1 MKSILFV
8 TAFYDIG
15 REKWNYKN
23 KEYKYQRDNEDY
35 HQSFIQ
41 LANNLKYDLHV
52 YLEKKDIP
60 KLKLKVSKKNIIFF
74 DIDNIKD
81 QLFVSK
87 YYNLES
93 QIIKSDNYQ
102 KKLSRETKFK
112 PEHLYSLYN
121 LINHDKVNFVYQSY
135 LQNKNYDYYSWIDYG
150 FSKFKMKTQNKLIPR
165 DINFNLLSDN
175 KIIYQSLEYN
185 IPKKSPII
193 MLSTNKVYIAGTFWI
208 CPKRLVGHYQKI
220 YHQELKRFH
229 NLKIVD
235 DDQNLVLQLVLKH
248 TNLFKLYYLK
258 NFMVLWLFL
267 LNKPD
272 QDSKRNKAIV
282 ARVGSSATKKTLKK
296 SYSKK
301 KIKNLE

>member
-23 KEYKYQRDNEDY
+23 KRYKYQRDNEDY
-35 HQSFIQ
+35 HQSFIR
-41 LANNLKYDLHV
+41 LANNLTYDLHV
-52 YLEKKDIP
+52 YLEKKNIP
-60 KLKLKVSKKNIIFF
+60 ELKSRVSKKNIIFF

-81 QLFVSK
+81 KLFITK

-165 DINFNLLSDN
+165 DINFNLLSDK
-175 KIIYQSLEYN
+175 KIMYQSLEYN

>member
-41 LANNLKYDLHV
+41 LANNLEYDLHV
-52 YLEKKDIP
+52 YLQKKNIP
-60 KLKLKVSKKNIIFF
+60 KLKSRVSKENIIFF

-81 QLFVSK
+81 KLFITK

-93 QIIKSDNYQ
+93 QIIKSNNYQ

-112 PEHLYSLYN
+112 PEHLYPLYN

-150 FSKFKMKTQNKLIPR
+150 FCKFKMKTQIKLIPR

-185 IPKKSPII
+185 IPEKSPTI

-208 CPKRLVGHYQKI
+208 CPKRLVCHYQKI
-220 YHQELKRFH
+220 YHQQLKRFH

-258 NFMVLWLFL
+258 NFMVLGPLA

-301 KIKNLE
+301 K